1 MGKVM
6 TSKEA
11 VRQFIQDGGAV
22 MISGFP
28 HLIPTALGHEIIRQG
43 KKNLILIKESPEV
56 LGDLMAGAGCLKKVV
71 FGFMGIPGRG
81 PCPEIRR
88 AIEGKTGYA
97 LEVEEYT
104 HFGFC
109 AAVKAAAQG
118 LPFLP
123 IKSNLGSDY
132 LRINPKLK
140 TMNCPYTG
148 EKLCL
153 VPALQADVALLHAQ
167 RADEKGNV
175 QAWGI
180 LGLHREMAMA
190 AKKVIVSV
198 EEIVREE
205 DIRRDP
211 DRTILPG
218 FKVDAVVEEPW
229 GAHPSYVQGYYDRDE
244 EAYQSYVQA
253 ASTEEGFKR
262 YLEEWVLSVE
272 NRAQY
277 LSKLGVAKILSLKAK
292 SFYGY
297 SVNYGY

>member
-1 MGKVM
+1 M
-6 TSKEA
+6 SAREA
-11 VRQFIQDGGAV
+11 VRQFIKDGDSV
-22 MISGFP
+22 LISGFP

-56 LGDLMAGAGCLKKVV
+56 LGDLMVGAGCVKKVV
-71 FGFMGIPGRG
+71 FGFMGIPGMG

-88 AIEGKTGYA
+88 AIEGKSNFA

-104 HFGFC
+104 HFAFC
-109 AAVKAAAQG
+109 TAIKAGAQG

-123 IKSNLGSDY
+123 IRTNLGSDY
-132 LRINPKLK
+132 LSVNNKLK
-140 TMNCPYTG
+140 IMDCPFTG

-153 VPALQADVALLHAQ
+153 VPAIKADVALLHAQ
-167 RADEKGNV
+167 RADQKGNI

-180 LGLHREMAMA
+180 LGLHREMALA
-190 AKKVIVSV
+190 ARKVIVSV
-198 EEIVREE
+198 EEIVPEE

-211 DRTILPG
+211 DRTIIPG

-244 EAYQSYVQA
+244 GMYQFYAQSA
-253 ASTEEGFKR
+253 KTRDGFMK
-262 YLEEWVLSVE
+262 YLDEWVLGV
-272 NRAQY
+272 NDRKGY
-277 LSKLGVAKILSLKAK
+277 LEKLGFARVLALKAR